1 MKLFGD
7 EHLNITELVNWA
19 CSAPPPSSA
28 STYSDL
34 LWSSVDVLSI
44 RLNDD
49 EKQAFCEA
57 SLSVTDSV
65 ICLLW
70 TL

>member
-7 EHLNITELVNWA
+7 EHLNITELINWA
-19 CSAPPPSSA
+19 CSSPPQLSA

-44 RLNDD
+44 RLSDD
-49 EKQAFCEA
+49 EKRAFCEA
-57 SLSVTDSV
+57 SSASAMA
-65 ICLLW
+65 
-70 TL
+70 